1 MIGQITLQLMPL
13 FGSQAPALK
22 SGISALAAQFEL
34 ITHVSAGEH
43 VWVSGEEK
51 PILFFNGDGVLAEFS
66 SHQRSMFCQRII
78 PPNTLFWSE
87 SSFLL
92 WQKTDTYMRCK
103 KASKIYGV
111 SGHKV
116 REITAQYG
124 MGYILANTLTKMD
137 IASYRNRSKD
147 LCLLLPVER
156 LRKTIQSSPQILSSI
171 SRDELAKYLRIS
183 RSSLFRAMNS
193 LHDA

>member
-1 MIGQITLQLMPL
+1 MPL

-34 ITHVSAGEH
+34 ITQVSAGEQ

-51 PILFFNGDGVLAEFS
+51 PILYFNGDGILAEFS

-183 RSSLFRAMNS
+183 RSSLFRAINS
-193 LHDA
+193 LHNA